1 MKKSFLILSA
11 VFLGLTACSST
22 PKNPV
27 DATPGRTADVEF
39 LEANGP
45 LTLTFDEKG
54 NWLSIRSSATAP
66 LVNNAPEGVEIAFKT
81 ATMRAKRNLAE
92 FMSND
97 VKSTKSV
104 QTISKSYLKN
114 IAQVDSSNE
123 SNTSGDDEDAAS
135 NSQATK
141 ESRQK
146 ANTIAQKHPDAIVI
160 GSDQVAWREGA
171 PDIFISKPLS
181 TEKAIRQLQANS
193 DKIVY
198 FSTALSVQQ
207 YATGFE
213 QTLVEHYKVKFRKLS
228 MAEIERYVAVEQPLH
243 CAGSFKCE
251 SLGIS
256 LFEQMIGQDQ
266 TTLMGMPMIQLCQ
279 ILRQLNILV
288 P

>member
-1 MKKSFLILSA
+1 MNTQIILA
-11 VFLGLTACSST
+11 SSSQT
-22 PKNPV
+22 RKDLMDRLKIQYECVVPDIDESPR
-27 DATPGRTADVEF
+27 GELHADD
-39 LEANGP
+39 LARR
-45 LTLTFDEKG
+45 L
-54 NWLSIRSSATAP
+54 
-66 LVNNAPEGVEIAFKT
+66 AF
-81 ATMRAKRNLAE
+81 E
-92 FMSND
+92 
-97 VKSTKSV
+97 
-104 QTISKSYLKN
+104 
-114 IAQVDSSNE
+114 
-123 SNTSGDDEDAAS
+123 
-135 NSQATK
+135 
-141 ESRQK
+141 K
-146 ANTIAQKHPDAIVI
+146 ANAIAQKYPDAIVI

-171 PDIFISKPLS
+171 PDIFIGKPLS

-207 YATGFE
+207 NTTGFE